1 MANQTLDTYKDAIKR
16 TLDSPSGGFDD
27 AMLAYVSDMKNWLCV
42 HATNYMPRRDKDGQ
56 LSVQTTGMATEYK
69 YPRATVHF
77 TINQIVSSNMGGNW
91 DATPIVVLAPYND
104 IVKKNTNPQMVA
116 SEDTFFI
123 PNPDTGLILPENTHI
138 IRPNNDT
145 LFQIGDKISTYK
157 TDNFTDEETE
167 MILSF
172 VDPYER
178 EIYGKVVLTKF
189 LREIV
194 VRMAMEKMGYRYV
207 RSHEDEIS
215 GVIADVAR
223 ASGINASS
231 GDKGHSGS
239 MEKEFEEIC
248 CLIHDFID
256 VLKRKDIKEIYDYM
270 CMDLWF
276 VRKLRPLKELD
287 IYQLYEEV
295 LHSTVDDIRYR
306 VNFNKDRAKEY
317 PKDPY
322 YQKELAK
329 AQEQLKYADEL
340 EKGGIAKYNANL
352 DTVLR
357 RNATRLNQEYANAM
371 EKLKGDAEYPLL
383 KQMLTDLVENGRKW
397 KKTPAGW
404 QPEQNNMFARFG
416 ACERQ
421 K

>member
-215 GVIADVAR
+215 GVIADLKLLTV
-223 ASGINASS
+223 SS
-231 GDKGHSGS
+231 A
-239 MEKEFEEIC
+239 
-248 CLIHDFID
+248 
-256 VLKRKDIKEIYDYM
+256 LK
-270 CMDLWF
+270 L
-276 VRKLRPLKELD
+276 
-287 IYQLYEEV
+287 
-295 LHSTVDDIRYR
+295 
-306 VNFNKDRAKEY
+306 
-317 PKDPY
+317 
-322 YQKELAK
+322 
-329 AQEQLKYADEL
+329 
-340 EKGGIAKYNANL
+340 
-352 DTVLR
+352 
-357 RNATRLNQEYANAM
+357 
-371 EKLKGDAEYPLL
+371 
-383 KQMLTDLVENGRKW
+383 
-397 KKTPAGW
+397 
-404 QPEQNNMFARFG
+404 
-416 ACERQ
+416 
-421 K
+421 